1 MLDGKHVACDLGLP
15 AASSVANDTGAMMYK
30 CADVLCRLL
39 AALLVPRS
47 SFLCVLSVPST

>member
-1 MLDGKHVACDLGLP
+1 MLRQERVAWDLGLR
-15 AASSVANDTGAMMYK
+15 AASCFADDTGALLYM

>member
-1 MLDGKHVACDLGLP
+1 MLRQARVAWDLGLP
-15 AASSVANDTGAMMYK
+15 AASSFADDTGALLYM

-47 SFLCVLSVPST
+47 SFLCVLSVP